1 MRYACTLCLP
11 LLLTS
16 MFAQA
21 AIEVGDARIRILP
34 GDLPAAGYFT
44 LTNDS
49 PTSVTLEGAESPA
62 FASVMMHQSV
72 QRDGT
77 ASMQHLMQVEIPAN
91 GKLSFAPGGYHLMLM
106 QRQVPLAVGDK
117 VQMTLK
123 FSDGQRVPAT
133 FTAVLPGSD

>member
-62 FASVMMHQSV
+62 FASVK
-72 QRDGT
+72 RDGT

>member
-77 ASMQHLMQVEIPAN
+77 SSMQHLMQV
-91 GKLSFAPGGYHLMLM
+91 
-106 QRQVPLAVGDK
+106 
-117 VQMTLK
+117 
-123 FSDGQRVPAT
+123 
-133 FTAVLPGSD
+133 